1 MIDILNRYTKAVLYH
16 SDTAD
21 TIAAAV
27 VEAAASGADLRG
39 ADLRGADLRGAD
51 LRGAD
56 LRGADLRGADLR
68 GADLRGAG
76 VIRII
81 SNYEVTLYPGKN
93 GPELAYGC
101 ERHPLA
107 DWPALVDKLC
117 MKHNRP
123 DVADEI
129 RAIIELCKTVKQ
141 PVFEDAR

>member
-27 VEAAASGADLRG
+27 VEAAASG